1 MDNQFW
7 LSVILLWKV
16 DLRVIVNSPSC
27 LSFKSQVTDQILICV
42 LDKRYCLTSEIDLLI
57 SLYSLGRSGSDTE
70 PSSTEGSSWRCSG
83 EPGLMWNWGSMG
95 WSSPYI
101 PPCSDSLPLSW
112 QQVYCLFMENQ
123 YESGADSGVSSSSS
137 FSLSPP
143 LVGGDIVESSLW
155 VLTLRW
161 CQSSRLLD
169 VWILGTWQ
177 SSLTLEGILTLAGF
191 LWSPCFLFLP
201 LVVFRTLVGL
211 PDSCWSS
218 GLFWSS
224 WLLRSFHIC

>member
-57 SLYSLGRSGSDTE
+57 SLYSLGRSSSDTE

-101 PPCSDSLPLSW
+101 PPLFRLSSSFLATGLLPFYGKSIWVRGWFRGVLLFLFLS
-112 QQVYCLFMENQ
+112 
-123 YESGADSGVSSSSS
+123 VSSSCWRGYSGVI
-137 FSLSPP
+137 P
-143 LVGGDIVESSLW
+143 L
-155 VLTLRW
+155 
-161 CQSSRLLD
+161 
-169 VWILGTWQ
+169 
-177 SSLTLEGILTLAGF
+177 GF
-191 LWSPCFLFLP
+191 
-201 LVVFRTLVGL
+201 
-211 PDSCWSS
+211 DS
-218 GLFWSS
+218 
-224 WLLRSFHIC
+224 

>member
-83 EPGLMWNWGSMG
+83 EPEVDLELRIHGLVLTLYTPLFRL
-95 WSSPYI
+95 SS
-101 PPCSDSLPLSW
+101 SFLATGLLPLYGKSIW
-112 QQVYCLFMENQ
+112 VRGWFRGVSL
-123 YESGADSGVSSSSS
+123 SLSLSVSSSCWRGY
-137 FSLSPP
+137 
-143 LVGGDIVESSLW
+143 GGVI
-155 VLTLRW
+155 
-161 CQSSRLLD
+161 LL
-169 VWILGTWQ
+169 
-177 SSLTLEGILTLAGF
+177 GF
-191 LWSPCFLFLP
+191 
-201 LVVFRTLVGL
+201 
-211 PDSCWSS
+211 DS
-218 GLFWSS
+218 
-224 WLLRSFHIC
+224 